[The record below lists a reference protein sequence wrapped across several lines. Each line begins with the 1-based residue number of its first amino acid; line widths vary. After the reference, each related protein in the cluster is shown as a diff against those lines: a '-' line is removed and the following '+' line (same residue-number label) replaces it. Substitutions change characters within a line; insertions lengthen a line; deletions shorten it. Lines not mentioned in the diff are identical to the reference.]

1 MVSTVLGVSATNDF
15 LHTGFSFLCAR
26 TNVEQVVAHGTPDER
41 RQRSQRLLTAG
52 DGSLSGLN
60 RREGIRGCL

>member
-26 TNVEQVVAHGTPDER
+26 TNVEQVVAQAPPTPN
-41 RQRSQRLLTAG
+41 G
-52 DGSLSGLN
+52 DGHVPVGSRAVPRAS
-60 RREGIRGCL
+60 